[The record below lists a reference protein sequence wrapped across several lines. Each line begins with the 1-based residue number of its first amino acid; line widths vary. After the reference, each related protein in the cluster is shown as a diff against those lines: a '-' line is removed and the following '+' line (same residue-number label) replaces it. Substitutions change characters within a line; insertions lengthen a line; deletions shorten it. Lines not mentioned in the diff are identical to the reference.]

1 MNAFPRRDSYPWL
14 LLAGLFAAN
23 WFYQIDRA
31 LFGVMLIPIQNETG
45 LSDIEVGLCDTILFT
60 VYACLVPLAGLVGD
74 RFSRSRIIP
83 VIVIAWSAMT
93 AATGLAGG
101 FLSFVLLRSFA
112 TTAPQAF
119 YGPSAYALIAEH
131 HEKTRTA
138 ALSIHQS
145 AYYFGLLT
153 SGAVVAGLLGR
164 VDSWHVVYYLF
175 GAAGGLLGAGLF
187 VFLRPEGKVTVADRP
202 KAGLLDG
209 FRAFFRSP
217 GALIGSSAFVAIVFV
232 NNAYAAW
239 APKFTAVKFGLEPA
253 KAATSAMFHYNAS
266 SLVAILL
273 VGWMSDH
280 LVARHAR
287 FRMFAMAGALAV
299 GAPIL
304 ILFGFA
310 SSAAMTWLAIALFGV
325 VRAIVEANMF
335 ANVFDQLPPGVRSS
349 AVGAMSVFAALFGSL
364 SPLFVGVLSER
375 LGPLGFEIGFAA
387 LGGIGLCSAAA
398 MGLYACNFKGIRK

>member
-1 MNAFPRRDSYPWL
+1 MTRLPKRDSYPWL

-31 LFGVMLIPIQNETG
+31 LFGVMLIPIQSETG

-74 RFSRSRIIP
+74 RFNRSRIIP
-83 VIVIAWSAMT
+83 IIVIVWSAMT

-153 SGAVVAGLLGR
+153 SGAVVAGLLGL
-164 VDSWHVVYYLF
+164 VDSWHIVYYLF
-175 GAAGGLLGAGLF
+175 GAAGGLLGVGLL
-187 VFLRPEGKVTVADRP
+187 VCLRPERKVAVDAKP

-209 FRAFFRSP
+209 FKAFFRSP

-253 KAATSAMFHYNAS
+253 KAATSAMFYYNAS

-273 VGWMSDH
+273 VGWLSDR

-310 SSAAMTWLAIALFGV
+310 SSVAITWLAIAMFGV

-335 ANVFDQLPPGVRSS
+335 ANVFDQLPSGVRSS

-375 LGPLGFEIGFAA
+375 LGTSGFEIGFAA
-387 LGGIGLCSAAA
+387 LGGIGLCSAVA
-398 MGLYACNFKGIRK
+398 MGSYACSFKGIRK